1 MMDIEK
7 TKVITL
13 TSPIM
18 ANDGITCH
26 ETITLKEPVLIQV
39 EQFYAE
45 QAKSSSS
52 LPAMRLLIVLISELP
67 DPIIKKMSITDFAV
81 CRDYLQRFLA
91 FNPSEHGNS

>member
-1 MMDIEK
+1 MEIEK

-13 TSPIM
+13 TTPIES
-18 ANDGITCH
+18 NDGKVRYEEIC
-26 ETITLKEPVLIQV
+26 LKEPVLIQV

-52 LPAMRLLIVLISELP
+52 LPAMRLLIVLISEIP
-67 DPIIKKMSITDFAV
+67 DPVIKKMSITDFAV